1 MDIEQNIERL
11 RSIDFES
18 MFGIPEIEDID
29 LERILEKEKETIE
42 DLGITKLQSFRIGDN
57 S

>member
-1 MDIEQNIERL
+1 MDIVQNIERL
-11 RSIDFES
+11 RYNDFES

-29 LERILEKEKETIE
+29 LERILENEKETIE
-42 DLGITKLQSFRIGDN
+42 DLGITKLQSFRTGDN